1 MKVYEAHSEKEIIEV
16 MTKALEERT
25 KSKVFTMSILGDLE
39 DAIEAIVVFENKKI
53 LMGKIFVTTYKGKVA
68 CRIQGNFI

>member
-1 MKVYEAHSEKEIIEV
+1 MKVYEAHREKEIIEV

-25 KSKVFTMSILGDLE
+25 KSKIFTMSILGDLE

-53 LMGKIFVTTYKGKVA
+53 LMGKIFITTYRGKIA